1 LELRAPG
8 PHRGRAWAPRRGGTG
23 RHRGRDRGRA
33 GAGVRAPREGQAG
46 VTPGQDRAPPGA
58 RRGRTGAGAPLR
70 GKERGGG
77 GRMRGGGDGEAHL
90 GIQNPAITVTGS
102 HLGHE
107 VGERGGRE
115 GEGVVAREKSNERKG
130 EGAAW
135 GDGRQGRAGRAR
147 LG

>member
-77 GRMRGGGDGEAHL
+77 GRETERGGGRGSSPWDPKSGDNRHR
-90 GIQNPAITVTGS
+90 ITPRA
-102 HLGHE
+102 
-107 VGERGGRE
+107 RGGRE
-115 GEGVVAREKSNERKG
+115 RWKR
-130 EGAAW
+130 
-135 GDGRQGRAGRAR
+135 GRGSCCAGKIK
-147 LG
+147 